1 MSPDTCDVKRN
12 LKVKLVQE
20 KSVMNLE
27 LPEGTAEIQGGNLTD
42 IGPTADP
49 VSKLPMRNF

>member
-1 MSPDTCDVKRN
+1 MSKERN